1 MAEEGFKRKLAAI
14 LSADVEGYS
23 RLMDDD
29 EEKTVRTLTS
39 YRTAIT
45 DLVQQFRGRVVD
57 TPGDNLLAEF
67 TSVVDAVNCAVEIQ
81 RELAERNAELPYNR
95 KMEFRIGVNLGDIIE
110 EGDRIYGDGVNI
122 AARLEALSD
131 PGGICISRTAYDQIE
146 DKLPLGYEYLGEKIV
161 KNIPKPIRAYRVLVE
176 PEEFTKKAWAW
187 AKEIAE
193 GPQEERKLEETFIGK
208 PDSRRNRSKGVFK
221 NHMYIYLGVIVFLFL
236 INLFT
241 YDGDIWFHFP
251 ALAWGLILFIHWRLL
266 NSGIS
271 LTKSTEESS
280 SISAR
285 KRLIAAI
292 LAFFFGVFGAHRFYA
307 GKTGT
312 GLTQVFTIG
321 GLGIWCFID
330 FLIILFGEF
339 TDIDGKKIREW
350 I

>member
-1 MAEEGFKRKLAAI
+1 MA
-14 LSADVEGYS
+14 
-23 RLMDDD
+23 
-29 EEKTVRTLTS
+29 
-39 YRTAIT
+39 
-45 DLVQQFRGRVVD
+45 
-57 TPGDNLLAEF
+57 
-67 TSVVDAVNCAVEIQ
+67 
-81 RELAERNAELPYNR
+81 
-95 KMEFRIGVNLGDIIE
+95 
-110 EGDRIYGDGVNI
+110 
-122 AARLEALSD
+122 D

-193 GPQEERKLEETFIGK
+193 GPQEDRKLEETFIGK